1 MDQGEELIKHTAL
14 LNIQVILY
22 LVETPADG
30 Y

>member
-1 MDQGEELIKHTAL
+1 MDRGDELIKHTAL

-22 LVETPADG
+22 LIETPADG